1 MFFVLSRA
9 WDKENILSPHK
20 ESNLRPSDSTLRCS
34 TTEPQRHYGERN
46 GNWNLR
52 SKLRELIIRH
62 ATNSS
67 YQSLYSSF
75 VVFRQIWSSGVVK
88 FNSRFAQ
95 LVTHQ
100 LVSAI
105 RHFQGPK
112 LYLKC
117 VVILPISREKCIRKN
132 TTQHVV
138 QQRSCSPR
146 TENSNEILHCVF
158 SHATSPQSQ
167 HALVSPQ

>member
-1 MFFVLSRA
+1 MHDQGNTSWEA
-9 WDKENILSPHK
+9 NKDSKENRK
-20 ESNLRPSDSTLRCS
+20 KR
-34 TTEPQRHYGERN
+34 QKRN
-46 GNWNLR
+46 GNWNLG

-62 ATNSS
+62 APNSS

-75 VVFRQIWSSGVVK
+75 MVFRQIWSSRVIK
-88 FNSRFAQ
+88 FNSKFAQ

-105 RHFQGPK
+105 CHFQGPK

-117 VVILPISREKCIRKN
+117 VVTLSICREKCTGKN
-132 TTQHVV
+132 KTQHVV

-167 HALVSPQ
+167 HALISPQ

>member
-1 MFFVLSRA
+1 MHDQGNTSWEA
-9 WDKENILSPHK
+9 NKDSKENWKKLQK
-20 ESNLRPSDSTLRCS
+20 
-34 TTEPQRHYGERN
+34 RN
-46 GNWNLR
+46 GNWNLG
-52 SKLRELIIRH
+52 SKLTELIIHH

-75 VVFRQIWSSGVVK
+75 VVFQQIWSSEVVK

-117 VVILPISREKCIRKN
+117 VVTLSICREKCTRKN
-132 TTQHVV
+132 KTQHVV

>member
-1 MFFVLSRA
+1 MTKKIFWVPKRNRTSDLLIPRSDALPLSHR
-9 WDKENILSPHK
+9 DYS
-20 ESNLRPSDSTLRCS
+20 
-34 TTEPQRHYGERN
+34 ERN

-52 SKLRELIIRH
+52 SKLRELIIHH

-75 VVFRQIWSSGVVK
+75 VVFQQIWSSEVVK
-88 FNSRFAQ
+88 FNSRFAR

-117 VVILPISREKCIRKN
+117 VVTLPVCREKCTRKN

-167 HALVSPQ
+167 HALVYPQ